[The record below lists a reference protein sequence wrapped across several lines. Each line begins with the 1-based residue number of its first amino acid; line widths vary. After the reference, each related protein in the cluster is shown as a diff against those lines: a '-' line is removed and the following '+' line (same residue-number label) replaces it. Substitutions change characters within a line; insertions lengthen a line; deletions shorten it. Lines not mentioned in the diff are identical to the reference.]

1 MTAADISAETLL
13 VEKSPIK
20 AGGRARI
27 NQEIFEKLEVE
38 TGDNV
43 VVSSDDKDILVR
55 IYGDDIVEKDK
66 IILRSRDVEKLGV
79 EEKEEVT
86 IRKHK
91 KLLTRLL

>member
-1 MTAADISAETLL
+1 MTTADISAEILL
-13 VEKSPIK
+13 VEKSPIE

-27 NQEIFEKLEVE
+27 NTDILEKLEVE

-43 VVSSDDKDILVR
+43 VVSSDKRDILVK
-55 IYGDDIVEKDK
+55 IYDDDMVEKNK

-91 KLLTRLL
+91 KLLSKLL

>member
-13 VEKSPIK
+13 VEKSPIN

-38 TGDNV
+38 TGDNM
-43 VVSSDDKDILVR
+43 VVSSDNKDVLVK

-66 IILRSRDVEKLGV
+66 IILRSRDVKKLDV
-79 EEKEEVT
+79 EEKEEVK